1 MSVSEGSPIEH
12 IARARVVVDAPVDG
26 LLERVDELARRW
38 VIAQLTSRPLQ
49 QMAEVPLAQLAADAP
64 ALCESLVRALASDAE
79 LARLLGGE
87 QGSVRESSA
96 QASASRALALGASD
110 AGSIAASVES
120 LRSVVWRQTL
130 AELRDPAAALVADLA
145 DRLAFV
151 CAAVLSTT
159 LAAQAGE
166 RGIAG
171 TRPAASSST
180 VPHGRSGSSH
190 AARRS
195 GAVLI
200 DELDDL
206 PGPLTAE
213 STRAEARV
221 VPSDGVGRDAVAH
234 GARARPWDTPLRG
247 ASSTPPPTAADAT
260 ASERDHARED
270 GPQLRVRRASSVP
283 VDELR

>member
-1 MSVSEGSPIEH
+1 MSVSEGSPIER
-12 IARARVVVDAPVDG
+12 IARARVVADAPVEG

-38 VIAQLTSRPLQ
+38 VIAQLSSRPLQ

-64 ALCESLVRALASDAE
+64 ELCESLVRALASDAE

-87 QGSVRESSA
+87 QGSAREGSP

-110 AGSIAASVES
+110 AGAIAASVES

-130 AELRDPAAALVADLA
+130 AELRDPSAALVADLA

-151 CAAVLSTT
+151 CAALLSTT

-166 RGIAG
+166 RGGAVA
-171 TRPAASSST
+171 RPAGGASSSA
-180 VPHGRSGSSH
+180 PHGRSGSSH
-190 AARRS
+190 AARRG

-206 PGPLTAE
+206 PRPLTAE
-213 STRAEARV
+213 SARTEARV
-221 VPSDGVGRDAVAH
+221 APSAGAGRDAVAH
-234 GARARPWDTPLRG
+234 GARPWDTPLRG
-247 ASSTPPPTAADAT
+247 GSSVSPPAAADAT
-260 ASERDHARED
+260 TSEHGVARED
-270 GPQLRVRRASSVP
+270 EPQLRVRRASSVP